1 MYIGRED
8 EKHIL
13 SYVHFTRLFNII
25 IRFLELNIG
34 ILKEVITSTLS
45 SSTRAYKWRKGVI
58 TFLQKYVNQIDT
70 RIYGE

>member
-8 EKHIL
+8 EKNIL

-34 ILKEVITSTLS
+34 ILKEVITSTPS
-45 SSTRAYKWRKGVI
+45 FSARAYKWRKSVI
-58 TFLQKYVNQIDT
+58 TFLRKYVNQIDT